1 MIYTFF
7 DQCKMML
14 YFLIIGIFL
23 GIMWDIIHILFS
35 KNIISDYLIQ
45 FSCWLVVIL
54 VILKSIDSV
63 SWGYISIYTFMFF
76 IIGYYVYIKL
86 LSGYNRKVLQII
98 KEKSKGFLL
107 ALFPVSLYNYIIR
120 IIVKKRKNKNEKDN
134 INSNNVSDD
143 DIGTRVWK

>member
-14 YFLIIGIFL
+14 YFLIIGMFL

-45 FSCWLVVIL
+45 FACWLVVIL

-143 DIGTRVWK
+143 DVGTRVWK

>member
-45 FSCWLVVIL
+45 FACWLVVIL

-120 IIVKKRKNKNEKDN
+120 IKVKKRKNKNEKDN

-143 DIGTRVWK
+143 DVGTRVWK

>member
-45 FSCWLVVIL
+45 FACWLVVIL

-143 DIGTRVWK
+143 DVGTRVWK

>member
-143 DIGTRVWK
+143 DVGTRVWK